1 MFCWTKVAYTHWIQ
15 KFLTIKLVLNY
26 VVENFQ
32 QEENEMMVL
41 DSREQEPGGGE
52 SLQEMQ

>member
-1 MFCWTKVAYTHWIQ
+1 
-15 KFLTIKLVLNY
+15 LVLNY